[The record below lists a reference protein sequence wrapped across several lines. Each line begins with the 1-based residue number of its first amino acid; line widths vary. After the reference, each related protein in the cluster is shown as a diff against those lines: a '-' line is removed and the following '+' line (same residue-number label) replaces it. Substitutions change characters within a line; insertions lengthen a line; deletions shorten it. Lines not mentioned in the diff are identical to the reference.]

1 MGLMIVIYLSKRL
14 SVEAKEVIVQTV
26 RPPSLLQG
34 KERLF
39 SQKKSKEYSRK

>member
-14 SVEAKEVIVQTV
+14 FVAAKEVIVQTV

-34 KERLF
+34 KEQLF
-39 SQKKSKEYSRK
+39 SQKKSKRYSNK